1 MNQIIADKMKRE
13 VMVVA
18 NSALFDGIPRE
29 SKVYSTEEAD
39 FESKILK
46 NFEFMIRGEAEENRD
61 YKQPITYAIVLNE
74 HKQVFVYI
82 RGWADSA
89 AGDTRLHEKLSI
101 WVGGHLER
109 EEEESE
115 NPLRDCLEREME
127 EEIALKETH
136 ITDIFPI
143 GYINDDRNDV
153 GEVHLGVVYVI
164 RTEGFQPSMKDG
176 ELAQGEF
183 MDYTTLTSLSKSGK
197 YDVETWTQLLEPVVE
212 KYI

>member
-46 NFEFMIRGEAEENRD
+46 NFEFMVRGEAEENRD

-82 RGWADSA
+82 RG
-89 AGDTRLHEKLSI
+89 
-101 WVGGHLER
+101 
-109 EEEESE
+109 
-115 NPLRDCLEREME
+115 
-127 EEIALKETH
+127 
-136 ITDIFPI
+136 
-143 GYINDDRNDV
+143 
-153 GEVHLGVVYVI
+153 
-164 RTEGFQPSMKDG
+164 
-176 ELAQGEF
+176 
-183 MDYTTLTSLSKSGK
+183 
-197 YDVETWTQLLEPVVE
+197 
-212 KYI
+212 